1 MLFSFWMNGSGREN
15 TAILF
20 PVEWNDRKT
29 CTLSNVEAQLQKFL
43 GEYSGQKSLTN
54 CDVHP
59 AESHFQTHS
68 RACKNVMENKE
79 VAYKA
84 ETGYTALIKRRIT

>member
-1 MLFSFWMNGSGREN
+1 MTGKRVHCQMWKHSCKNFGRVFR
-15 TAILF
+15 T
-20 PVEWNDRKT
+20 
-29 CTLSNVEAQLQKFL
+29 
-43 GEYSGQKSLTN
+43 KSLTN

-59 AESHFQTHS
+59 AESLFQTHS
-68 RACKNVMENKE
+68 RACKNVMENKD